1 MPLRAHFDT
10 TTPSRMLVQAV
21 RVKQARMSR
30 MAMNRIVRRWSL
42 AGWRVSRKDASWKL
56 EVES

>member
-1 MPLRAHFDT
+1 
-10 TTPSRMLVQAV
+10 MLVQAV